1 MSELA
6 FGARVIE
13 IAFDSEPLPIELVA
27 DRLSFLSQF
36 VKMVRPRE
44 AGYRWA
50 ISIVLHPIAQTD
62 DDGAT
67 VVGRVCRALANP
79 PMTRIA
85 WNDSLENPR

>member
-13 IAFDSEPLPIELVA
+13 IAFDSEPLPIKLVA
-27 DRLSFLSQF
+27 KRLSFLSQF

-50 ISIVLHPIAQTD
+50 ISIALHLITQDA
-62 DDGAT
+62 DGAT
-67 VVGRVCRALANP
+67 VVGRVCRAPANP